1 MNEMPELVNGNA
13 KIFTDATKMRNYKL
27 QKGLD
32 ILSNWYS
39 KWLLKFKESK
49 CNINMH
55 IGENPRHDYKV
66 GYTTLDKVS
75 QDRALADYLTDLK
88 QCLQCVEA
96 AKKAASAFGII
107 LRTFSYSDTS
117 IFNRQAQAI

>member
-49 CNINMH
+49 CITCINMH
-55 IGENPRHDYKV
+55 IGENPRQDYKV

-88 QCLQCVEA
+88 QCLQC
-96 AKKAASAFGII
+96 
-107 LRTFSYSDTS
+107 LRQP
-117 IFNRQAQAI
+117 RKQLLPLE